1 MRTAADFHPK
11 LLLFELVDR
20 IVGYSYCMGVCC
32 SKAAPDVEMEVPH
45 PKEPRAIPGVAM
57 PSPAGESTR
66 PSSRKQSIT
75 ETLMMEHGKGKGHRR
90 LQEVYDTSDA
100 VILGEGMSG
109 RVATCRQRYS
119 GELFALKTLSVA
131 KLKVD
136 MDELRQEI
144 DILRRLDHPNIV
156 KVYETF
162 EEEGLFHVVMELCCG
177 GQVETRHAPL
187 LTSPHRTAPHPTS
200 RHRTV

>member
-1 MRTAADFHPK
+1 M
-11 LLLFELVDR
+11 
-20 IVGYSYCMGVCC
+20 I
-32 SKAAPDVEMEVPH
+32 
-45 PKEPRAIPGVAM
+45 
-57 PSPAGESTR
+57 
-66 PSSRKQSIT
+66 
-75 ETLMMEHGKGKGHRR
+75 EHGKGKGSRR
-90 LQEVYDTSDA
+90 LHDVYDTSDA

-109 RVATCRQRYS
+109 RVSTCRHRYT
-119 GELFALKTLSVA
+119 GELFALKTLSVQ

-177 GQVETRHAPL
+177 GQVEARHARP
-187 LTSPHRTAPHPTS
+187 LTSPRAALPTSPRSVPHLVAPHPAP
-200 RHRTV
+200 RPRTA

>member
-1 MRTAADFHPK
+1 
-11 LLLFELVDR
+11 
-20 IVGYSYCMGVCC
+20 MGVCC
-32 SKAAPDVEMEVPH
+32 SKQASDVDVAN
-45 PKEPRAIPGVAM
+45 PKEPCAIPGVAT
-57 PSPAGESTR
+57 PSTSSR
-66 PSSRKQSIT
+66 PSSRKQSIA
-75 ETLMMEHGKGKGHRR
+75 ETLLIEHGKGKGSRR
-90 LQEVYDTSDA
+90 LHDVYDTSDA

-109 RVATCRQRYS
+109 RVSTCRHRYT
-119 GELFALKTLSVA
+119 GELFALKTLSVQ

-177 GQVETRHAPL
+177 GQVETLATLNPSPRHTLHPSPRRAPCLTSPRRTPRHAP
-187 LTSPHRTAPHPTS
+187 APRERLVS
-200 RHRTV
+200 VALY

>member
-1 MRTAADFHPK
+1 
-11 LLLFELVDR
+11 
-20 IVGYSYCMGVCC
+20 MGVCC
-32 SKAAPDVEMEVPH
+32 SKQPPDVDAPG
-45 PKEPRAIPGVAM
+45 PKEPGAIPGVAQ
-57 PSPAGESTR
+57 SATSSR
-66 PSSRKQSIT
+66 PSSRKQSIA
-75 ETLMMEHGKGKGHRR
+75 ETLLIEHGKGKGSRR
-90 LQEVYDTSDA
+90 LHDVYDTSDA

-109 RVATCRQRYS
+109 RVSTCRHRYT
-119 GELFALKTLSVA
+119 GELFALKTLSVQ

-177 GQVETRHAPL
+177 GQVETRHAQPLTSPHAPL
-187 LTSPHRTAPHPTS
+187 LTSPRSMPHLAAPHPAP
-200 RHRTV
+200 RPRTA